1 MSDESTHPKDDTDIH
16 QLDEDTVARI
26 AAGEVV
32 ERPASAVKELVE
44 NSLDAD
50 ASSVEVTVEEGGTEL
65 IRVADDGAGM
75 SEADVRA
82 AVREHTTSK
91 IDGLED
97 LESGVATLGFRGEAL
112 HTIGSVSRV
121 TIRSRPRGRTVR
133 GRNSPTRAGMS
144 SRSSRRAVRRERRSK
159 SRTSL

>member
-26 AAGEVV
+26 AAAGEVV

-97 LESGVATLGFRGEAL
+97 LESASPRSASGARRCTLSA
-112 HTIGSVSRV
+112 
-121 TIRSRPRGRTVR
+121 RSR
-133 GRNSPTRAGMS
+133 
-144 SRSSRRAVRRERRSK
+144 E
-159 SRTSL
+159 